1 MSESVYR
8 KEWIK
13 HYGPIPRD
21 HKGRSYH
28 IHHIDR
34 DRSNNHIS
42 NLVVLSIL
50 DIISKNITMPVSGE
64 QLSL

>member
-13 HYGPIPRD
+13 HHDPIPRD

-28 IHHIDR
+28 IHHVDR
-34 DRSNNHIS
+34 DRSNNHIL
-42 NLVVLSIL
+42 NME
-50 DIISKNITMPVSGE
+50 NIV
-64 QLSL
+64 